1 MLITEVKIRKTFAE
15 GTLRAIVSI
24 TIDNSLAIHDI
35 RIIHGTDRL
44 FAAMPSRKDENGIY
58 RDIVHPIDN
67 ETRDEFERIILA
79 AYENYVALESIV
91 SDEQV

>member
-1 MLITEVKIRKTFAE
+1 MLITDVKIRKAFSE
-15 GTLRAIVSI
+15 GKLKAIVSV

-58 RDIVHPIDN
+58 RDIVHPIDVS
-67 ETRDEFERIILA
+67 TRDDFERIIIA
-79 AYENYVALESIV
+79 AYEDYIALESIM
-91 SDEQV
+91 SDEEA

>member
-15 GTLRAIVSI
+15 GKLKAIVSI

-79 AYENYVALESIV
+79 AYENYVALESIM

>member
-1 MLITEVKIRKTFAE
+1 MLITDVKIRKAFAE
-15 GTLRAIVSI
+15 GKLKAIVSI

-79 AYENYVALESIV
+79 AYENYVALESIMD
-91 SDEQV
+91 DEQL